1 MLLVFFTIIFQLFFL
16 NSVQDCKILSSPSVH
31 GESLVILRNDS
42 VFTLDPVTL
51 KTLSAIKLD
60 TLLTSVDRYHAISSP
75 SKLFLLANGSGEIRT
90 IDGAQNHRI
99 DHSNMINF
107 QINAAIFKH
116 RDTLFKFGGYGYW
129 SASRNM
135 TFWDQTTKE
144 WELYSISSE
153 SELPPPSFDYTSF
166 YSDNKFRILSGK
178 ILDSINPT
186 NDMRI
191 SMPYTFDFNS
201 KSWQKTTTGN
211 DYYFGFEY
219 SSDTISLLLQEDQII
234 VFDWKNNLKKIYNSN
249 LVDEVD
255 LSQGI
260 AVINQTVFFMKR
272 NTSDRTLHQVAL
284 KDFLGTQV
292 ESNTIYKS
300 KISDSYSLIL
310 FGLFLVGTIGLILF
324 FKRKKVIRIKSN
336 YLHYNNR
343 LLQIPESTLGVL
355 VFIANNPTFKTNDLY
370 DLLYNPSLH
379 PNHVYKVISYELKK
393 IEDLLKIITGT
404 NAPVFVKSKFNKDRR
419 ITIISLQLKD
429 YPLQAN
435 VT

>member
-1 MLLVFFTIIFQLFFL
+1 M
-16 NSVQDCKILSSPSVH
+16 
-31 GESLVILRNDS
+31 
-42 VFTLDPVTL
+42 
-51 KTLSAIKLD
+51 
-60 TLLTSVDRYHAISSP
+60 
-75 SKLFLLANGSGEIRT
+75 
-90 IDGAQNHRI
+90 
-99 DHSNMINF
+99 
-107 QINAAIFKH
+107 
-116 RDTLFKFGGYGYW
+116 
-129 SASRNM
+129 
-135 TFWDQTTKE
+135 
-144 WELYSISSE
+144 
-153 SELPPPSFDYTSF
+153 
-166 YSDNKFRILSGK
+166 
-178 ILDSINPT
+178 
-186 NDMRI
+186 
-191 SMPYTFDFNS
+191 
-201 KSWQKTTTGN
+201 
-211 DYYFGFEY
+211 
-219 SSDTISLLLQEDQII
+219 LQEDQII
-234 VFDWKNNLKKIYNSN
+234 VFDWKKNLKKIYNSN
-249 LVDEVD
+249 VIDEVD

>member
-1 MLLVFFTIIFQLFFL
+1 MLLFFFTSIFQLFLL
-16 NSVQDCKILSSPSVH
+16 NSEQNCKILSRSSGH
-31 GESLVILRNDS
+31 EEALVILRNDS

-60 TLLTSVDRYHAISSP
+60 TLLTSVDRYHVISSP
-75 SKLFLLANGSGEIRT
+75 LKLFLLANGSGEIRT
-90 IDGAQNHRI
+90 IEGAQNHRI
-99 DHSNMINF
+99 DHSSMINF
-107 QINAAIFKH
+107 QINAAVFKH

-144 WELYSISSE
+144 WELYPISSE
-153 SELPPPSFDYTSF
+153 SELPPPSFDYTYF

-186 NDMRI
+186 NVMRI

-211 DYYFGFEY
+211 DYYYGYEY
-219 SSDTISLLLQEDQII
+219 NSDTISLLLQEDQII
-234 VFDWKNNLKKIYNSN
+234 VFDWKNNLKEIYKSN

-260 AVINQTVFFMKR
+260 AVINKTVFFTKR
-272 NTSDRTLHQVAL
+272 STTDRTLHRVAF
-284 KDFLGTQV
+284 KDFLGIKV
-292 ESNTIYKS
+292 ESKPIYKS
-300 KISDSYSLIL
+300 KISDSYAFIL
-310 FGLFLVGTIGLILF
+310 FGFFLVGSIALILF
-324 FKRKKVIRIKSN
+324 FKRKKVISIKSN
-336 YLHYNNR
+336 HLHYKNR
-343 LLQIPESTLGVL
+343 LLQIPESTLRIL
-355 VFIANNPTFKTNDLY
+355 VFIANNPTFKTSDLY
-370 DLLYNPSLH
+370 DLLYDPSLH
-379 PNHVYKVISYELKK
+379 PNHVYKVITYELKK

-404 NAPVFVKSKFNKDRR
+404 NTPVFVKSKYNKDRR

-429 YPLQAN
+429 YPLQTN
-435 VT
+435 LK